1 MKSGIVG
8 KGRHLALAKPDHDD
22 YFCLMGLSKDWLRNV
37 KGIVSVG
44 RAGVVLLA
52 VFIFA
57 AGWGAALA
65 QPAVTGVRI
74 GAHPESTRF
83 VLDLSENVRVNVFTL
98 ADPYRV
104 VIDMPALDWR
114 VGDGG
119 QGEAGETQG
128 LVERYR
134 FGLFQQGNARLVLDL
149 RKPASVRQAFVLPPQ
164 GAHGYR
170 FVLDLEA
177 TDRASFMKTV
187 QTPPAGPAPSAPAAI
202 QSAPRARAD
211 SRRTIAID
219 PGHGGV
225 DPGTISDDGTYE
237 KQVTLGA
244 AIELKRQLER
254 TGRYNVVI
262 TRQSDIFIPLGERVE
277 IGRRGKADLFISLH
291 ADAIHDK
298 SIRGGTVYTLSE
310 TASDKEAAALARKEN
325 KADIIA
331 GVDLGK
337 QSREVTDILID
348 LMQRETMNYSIE
360 FASLLIPRMERSV
373 RMRTNSHRF
382 AGFRVLKAP
391 DVPSVLV
398 EMGYLSNAQDT
409 RYLKS
414 EQGRREIAAA
424 IAAAVDAYF
433 QRHDA
438 RLSAP

>member
-1 MKSGIVG
+1 MI
-8 KGRHLALAKPDHDD
+8 LFA
-22 YFCLMGLSKDWLRNV
+22 
-37 KGIVSVG
+37 
-44 RAGVVLLA
+44 LA
-52 VFIFA
+52 VFFA
-57 AGWGAALA
+57 GSGAALA

-74 GAHPESTRF
+74 GAHPDSTRF
-83 VLDLSENVRVNVFTL
+83 VLDLSQNIQVNVFTL

-104 VIDMPALDWR
+104 VIDMPALDWKA
-114 VGDGG
+114 GDGG
-119 QGEAGETQG
+119 QGEAGETEG

-164 GAHGYR
+164 GAYGYR

-187 QTPPAGPAPSAPAAI
+187 QVPPAAPASPPPAAI
-202 QSAPRARAD
+202 QSAPQKRDD
-211 SRRTIAID
+211 SRRTVAID
-219 PGHGGV
+219 AGHGGV
-225 DPGTISDDGTYE
+225 DPGTISGDGTYE
-237 KQVTLGA
+237 KQVTLGVA
-244 AIELKRQLER
+244 LELKRQLER
-254 TGRYNVVI
+254 TGRYNVIV

-277 IGRRGKADLFISLH
+277 IGRRGKADLFVSLH
-291 ADAIHDK
+291 ADAIANRD
-298 SIRGGTVYTLSE
+298 IRGSTVYTLSE
-310 TASDKEAAALARKEN
+310 TASDKEAAALASKEN

-337 QSREVTDILID
+337 QSPEVTDILID

-360 FASLLIPRMERSV
+360 FATLLIPSLERSV
-373 RMRTNSHRF
+373 QMRANSHRF

-398 EMGYLSNAQDT
+398 EMGYLSNAEDT

-414 EQGRREIAAA
+414 EKGRREIAAA
-424 IAAAVDAYF
+424 VAGAVDDYF

-438 RLSAP
+438 RLSSP

>member
-1 MKSGIVG
+1 MIMF
-8 KGRHLALAKPDHDD
+8 A
-22 YFCLMGLSKDWLRNV
+22 
-37 KGIVSVG
+37 
-44 RAGVVLLA
+44 LA
-52 VFIFA
+52 VFFA
-57 AGWGAALA
+57 GSGAALA

-74 GAHPESTRF
+74 GAHPDSTRF
-83 VLDLSENVRVNVFTL
+83 VLDLSQNIQVNVFTL

-104 VIDMPALDWR
+104 VIDMPALDWKA
-114 VGDGG
+114 GDGG
-119 QGEAGETQG
+119 QGEAGETEG

-164 GAHGYR
+164 GAYGYR

-187 QTPPAGPAPSAPAAI
+187 QVPPAAPASPPPAAI
-202 QSAPRARAD
+202 QSAPQKRDD
-211 SRRTIAID
+211 SRRTVAID
-219 PGHGGV
+219 AGHGGV
-225 DPGTISDDGTYE
+225 DPGTISGDGTYE
-237 KQVTLGA
+237 KQVTLGVA
-244 AIELKRQLER
+244 LELKRQLER
-254 TGRYNVVI
+254 TGRYNVIV

-277 IGRRGKADLFISLH
+277 IGRRGKADLFVSLH
-291 ADAIHDK
+291 ADAIANRD
-298 SIRGGTVYTLSE
+298 IRGSTVYTLSE
-310 TASDKEAAALARKEN
+310 TASDKEAAALASKEN

-337 QSREVTDILID
+337 QSPEVTDILID

-360 FASLLIPRMERSV
+360 FATLLIPSLERSV
-373 RMRTNSHRF
+373 QMRANSHRF

-398 EMGYLSNAQDT
+398 EMGYLSNAEDT

-414 EQGRREIAAA
+414 EKGRREIAAA
-424 IAAAVDAYF
+424 VAGAVDDYF

-438 RLSAP
+438 RLSSP